1 MFTEEQQQEMYSS
14 FSQSLHG
21 WEASPFK
28 SRRHEIDI
36 QRFLV
41 EDRTQLY
48 LVRAGDGPQ
57 WFAKR
62 HSDWMTYYRELRGFE
77 LLGSEAP
84 IPQLIAASD
93 SGQFIVMEYLPDSW
107 VTETTSHVCEVAKAL
122 GRLHACASR
131 NLRFLKSF
139 SPEATLGYM
148 IRNPDPYAWV
158 EDVEALR
165 EALSLAS
172 LKLGEIYV
180 PTQLGDMKEGHLRA
194 REGECVLIDLET
206 LEVGGI
212 EWFDILSLLNITPN
226 KQLDSGD
233 WVALVKAYT
242 AGRDSVGE
250 LSLSVSDTLTTLH
263 LTAVALGLPSS
274 VSESIPLTC

>member
-14 FSQSLHG
+14 FSRSLHG

-28 SRRHEIDI
+28 SNQLDI
-36 QRFLV
+36 QRLLV

-48 LVRAGDGPQ
+48 LVRAEEGQ
-57 WFAKR
+57 QMVAKR

-77 LLGSEAP
+77 LLGSQAP
-84 IPQLIAASD
+84 IPGLIAASD
-93 SGQFIVMEYLPDSW
+93 SGQFIVMEYVPDSW
-107 VTETTSHVCEVAKAL
+107 EMKTKSDLCEVAKAL
-122 GRLHACASR
+122 GRLHACGSR
-131 NLRFLKSF
+131 NARFLKSF
-139 SPEATLGYM
+139 SQEATLGFM
-148 IRNPDPYAWV
+148 IRNTDSYNWV

-172 LKLGEIYV
+172 LKLGESYV
-180 PTQLGDMKEGHLRA
+180 PVHLGDFKEGHVRA
-194 REGECVLIDLET
+194 RDGECVLIDLET
-206 LEVGGI
+206 VDFGGI

-226 KQLDSGD
+226 KQLDPGE
-233 WVALVKAYT
+233 WVALVEAYI

-274 VSESIPLTC
+274 VLESIPLTC

>member
-84 IPQLIAASD
+84 IPELIAASD

-139 SPEATLGYM
+139 SQEATLGYM
-148 IRNPDPYAWV
+148 IRNPDPYSWV

-172 LKLGEIYV
+172 LRLGESYV

-226 KQLDSGD
+226 KQLDPGD
-233 WVALVKAYT
+233 WVALVEAYT